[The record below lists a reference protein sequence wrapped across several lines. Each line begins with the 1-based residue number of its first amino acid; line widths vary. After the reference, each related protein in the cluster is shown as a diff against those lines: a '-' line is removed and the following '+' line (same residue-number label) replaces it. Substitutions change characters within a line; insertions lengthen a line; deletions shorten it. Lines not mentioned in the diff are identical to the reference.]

1 MGPSSALPNA
11 RAVASE
17 ILKLRFAQLII
28 NEQVKKGAFRIPV
41 HLALGHEAIAFA
53 VVHAI
58 GPHDALVLSH
68 RNIHY
73 NLALGATVRKIL
85 DEFRLEPTGLASGGL
100 GSMNLS
106 NSAAGVLYTSSVLG
120 NNLPVAA
127 GIAFADRL
135 RHSDAV
141 TVVVTGDGAMEEGA
155 FYETLLMMRSL
166 RCSALVIVEN
176 NGWSLA
182 TSITERRC
190 AIDLAAL
197 AGGIGAPF
205 QRLTGNVAL
214 LYLSQLQQL
223 RQQALAEATPV
234 VVEVDLKTLG
244 DWRMVNTEYP
254 NGKYIN
260 YHAGAAPKVDLA
272 EWPLLIESE
281 ADPLHVLAQHFAN
294 PDIQK
299 IARDVLERLKEE
311 IA

>member
-1 MGPSSALPNA
+1 
-11 RAVASE
+11 
-17 ILKLRFAQLII
+17 
-28 NEQVKKGAFRIPV
+28 
-41 HLALGHEAIAFA
+41 
-53 VVHAI
+53 
-58 GPHDALVLSH
+58 
-68 RNIHY
+68 
-73 NLALGATVRKIL
+73 
-85 DEFRLEPTGLASGGL
+85 
-100 GSMNLS
+100 
-106 NSAAGVLYTSSVLG
+106 
-120 NNLPVAA
+120 
-127 GIAFADRL
+127 
-135 RHSDAV
+135 V

-244 DWRMVNTEYP
+244 GW
-254 NGKYIN
+254 
-260 YHAGAAPKVDLA
+260 
-272 EWPLLIESE
+272 S
-281 ADPLHVLAQHFAN
+281 
-294 PDIQK
+294 IQS
-299 IARDVLERLKEE
+299 IRTGSTSTTTREQRRRS
-311 IA
+311 ISPSGPC